1 MRLLPARR
9 RSALW
14 AIYGFARLADDL
26 GDEAPGDRLAHLD
39 ALEAELDRAFCRR
52 AGHPLLRRLEPV
64 LAEYRLPREPFVRLI
79 EANRWDQRHS
89 AIGTFAELLDYCA
102 LSANPVGELVLRVF
116 DSASPENLVRSNA
129 ICSALQVVEH
139 LQDVAEDQGRG
150 RIYLPAEDMDRF
162 GCAPGQLALRPAHPA
177 LRQLV
182 AFEAERARE
191 LLREGEPLVAALGGS
206 ARVAVAGFAAGGHGA
221 LDAIARAKFDVT
233 SALRRPRRRDVAAHI
248 VGIWFRASWRGGR
261 S

>member
-1 MRLLPARR
+1 LPAGRR
-9 RSALW
+9 RALE

-39 ALEAELDRAFCRR
+39 ALEAELDRAL
-52 AGHPLLRRLEPV
+52 AGQARHPLLRRLEPV
-64 LAEYRLPREPFVRLI
+64 LAGHLLPREPFAKLI
-79 EANRWDQRHS
+79 AANRWDQRLS
-89 AIGTFAELLDYCA
+89 RIGTFAELLDYCA

-116 DSASPENLVRSNA
+116 DSASPDNLVRSNE

-139 LQDVAEDQGRG
+139 LQDVAEDRLRG

-162 GCAPGQLALRPAHPA
+162 GCAPGDLVLRPAPPA

-191 LLREGEPLVAALGGS
+191 MLRAGEPLVAALDGS
-206 ARVAVAGFAAGGHGA
+206 ARVAVAGFAAGGHAA
-221 LDAIARAKFDVT
+221 LDAIERAAFDVT
-233 SALRRPRRRDVAAHI
+233 SALRRPRRSGVAAHA
-248 VGIWFRASWRGGR
+248 VRIWLRALRRRGR
-261 S
+261 P